1 MKFSNYLNEAYTAD
15 MQRLFKPY
23 LKDIGDFLAKAG
35 IPVNNLEF
43 KDLGLVKPIA
53 FSSTLRVVKDF
64 TETSW
69 YDDDYLICIFKRAS
83 GGVSVCAGFMERD
96 KIKDLK
102 IITEFGDTSGK
113 VSDAFTAKIS
123 SKDRN
128 ELILMQDKRKDLNKP
143 AVDKHYIKDRIDFKL
158 SQNNNKNVKEI
169 IRRAKAMGFKDF
181 DFYSEYLEDHDGV
194 FDFYLRCYYEGAKWV
209 PGVPHINIKVGFMSK
224 YGVDV
229 YKRVRDLNDK
239 PNVVATYNN
248 STCSLDTA
256 DEINKWD
263 TAKEKI
269 LEFIDIYEKARELAN
284 YINSFTYRDLII
296 EG

>member
-64 TETSW
+64 TETSY

-83 GGVSVCAGFMERD
+83 DGVSVCAGFMERD

-113 VSDAFTAKIS
+113 VSNAFTAKIS
-123 SKDRN
+123 AKERN

-143 AVDKHYIKDRIDFKL
+143 AVDKHYIKDQIDYRL
-158 SQNNNKNVKEI
+158 SQNRNKIVKDI
-169 IRRAKAMGFKDF
+169 IRRAKAIGFKDF
-181 DFYSEYLEDHDGV
+181 DLYSETRDDGS
-194 FDFYLRCYYEGAKWV
+194 FSFYLNGYYEGAKWV
-209 PGVPHINIKVGFMSK
+209 PGVPHIEVRMGFVSK
-224 YGVDV
+224 YGTDV
-229 YKRVRDLNDK
+229 YKITKNLNDK
-239 PNVVATYNN
+239 PNVIVTYNN
-248 STCSLDTA
+248 STCSLDA
-256 DEINKWD
+256 DEVDKWD
-263 TAKEKI
+263 TAKEKL
-269 LEFIDIYEKARELAN
+269 LEFIDVYEKARELAK
-284 YINSFTYRDLII
+284 YISTLTYGDLVT
-296 EG
+296 E